1 VLLLI
6 INASK
11 YKKFYPDSA
20 CLGMLI
26 EILAAFSSI
35 LKLFEE

>member
-1 VLLLI
+1 MLLLI

-26 EILAAFSSI
+26 EILAALSSI
-35 LKLFEE
+35 SMFFEA